1 MGLSYIVGLI
11 FHFYSLLI
19 FIRILLTWIPNID
32 WSQQPVK
39 FIREVTDAYLNIFR
53 NIIPPIGM
61 LDISPMVALLVLWLL
76 QSLVVGILASIG
88 L

>member
-1 MGLSYIVGLI
+1 MSLAYIAGLL

-32 WSQQPVK
+32 WNQQPVK
-39 FIREVTDAYLNIFR
+39 AIREVSDVYLNIFR
-53 NIIPPIGM
+53 NVIPPLGM
-61 LDISPMVALLVLWLL
+61 IDISPMVALIVLWIIQGAVVRLL
-76 QSLVVGILASIG
+76 VMAG

>member
-1 MGLSYIVGLI
+1 MGLSYIVGLV

-32 WSQQPVK
+32 WEQQPVR
-39 FIREVTDAYLNIFR
+39 FIREATDAYLNIFR
-53 NIIPPIGM
+53 NVIPPVGM
-61 LDISPMVALLVLWLL
+61 LDISPMVALLVLWVA
-76 QSLVVGILASIG
+76 QSLVVGILAKIG

>member
-1 MGLSYIVGLI
+1 MSIAYIVSLL

-32 WSQQPVK
+32 WNQQPIK
-39 FIREVTDAYLNIFR
+39 AIREVSDIYLNIFR
-53 NIIPPIGM
+53 NVIPPLGM
-61 LDISPMVALLVLWLL
+61 IDISPMIALIVLWIIQGAVVRLL
-76 QSLVVGILASIG
+76 IMAG

>member
-1 MGLSYIVGLI
+1 MSIAYIANLL

-32 WSQQPVK
+32 WNQQPIK
-39 FIREVTDAYLNIFR
+39 AIREVSDVYLNIFR
-53 NIIPPIGM
+53 NVIPPLGM
-61 LDISPMVALLVLWLL
+61 IDISPMIALIVLWIIQGAVVRLL
-76 QSLVVGILASIG
+76 IMAG

>member
-1 MGLSYIVGLI
+1 MSLAYIVGLL

-32 WSQQPVK
+32 WNQQPIK
-39 FIREVTDAYLNIFR
+39 AIREVSDVYLNIFR
-53 NIIPPIGM
+53 NVIPPLGM
-61 LDISPMVALLVLWLL
+61 IDISPMIALIVLWLIQGAVVRL
-76 QSLVVGILASIG
+76 LVIAG

>member
-1 MGLSYIVGLI
+1 MSLAYIVGLL

-32 WSQQPVK
+32 WGQQPFK
-39 FIREVTDAYLNIFR
+39 IIRELSDAYLNIFR
-53 NIIPPIGM
+53 NVIPPLGM
-61 LDISPMVALLVLWLL
+61 IDISPMIALIVLWIIQGAVVRLLVML
-76 QSLVVGILASIG
+76 G

>member
-32 WSQQPVK
+32 WNQQPVK

>member
-1 MGLSYIVGLI
+1 MSLAYIVGLL

-32 WSQQPVK
+32 WRQQPFK
-39 FIREVTDAYLNIFR
+39 MIRELSDAYLNIFR
-53 NIIPPIGM
+53 NVIPPLGM
-61 LDISPMVALLVLWLL
+61 IDISPMIALIVLWIIQGAVVRLLVML
-76 QSLVVGILASIG
+76 G

>member
-1 MGLSYIVGLI
+1 MGLSYLVGLI

-32 WSQQPVK
+32 WNQQPVK
-39 FIREVTDAYLNIFR
+39 FVREATDAYLNIFR
-53 NIIPPIGM
+53 NVIPPVGM
-61 LDISPMVALLVLWLL
+61 LDISPMVALIVLWVL
-76 QSLVVGILASIG
+76 QSLVVGILAKIG

>member
-1 MGLSYIVGLI
+1 
-11 FHFYSLLI
+11 
-19 FIRILLTWIPNID
+19 
-32 WSQQPVK
+32 
-39 FIREVTDAYLNIFR
+39 VTDAYLNIFR

>member
-1 MGLSYIVGLI
+1 MSLAYIVGLL

-32 WSQQPVK
+32 WNQQPIK
-39 FIREVTDAYLNIFR
+39 AIREVSDVYLNIFR
-53 NIIPPIGM
+53 NVIPPLGM
-61 LDISPMVALLVLWLL
+61 IDISPMIALIVLWIIQGAVVRLLVM
-76 QSLVVGILASIG
+76 AG

>member
-1 MGLSYIVGLI
+1 MSLAYITGLL

-32 WSQQPVK
+32 WSQQPLK
-39 FIREVTDAYLNIFR
+39 SIREITDAYLNIFR

-61 LDISPMVALLVLWLL
+61 IDISPMIALIVLWII
-76 QSLVVGILASIG
+76 QGAVVRILVMIG